1 LERRRPRHSHPEANQ
16 AEYARLQ
23 SQSCDLQQC
32 LTRLYKNCQLTLS
45 DGMSSRWRPAPQRSM
60 KTKRSPAQRSRAEA
74 APFHPILSIR
84 ALFHNALT
92 GVVSPLGGRS
102 YGTLSDQV
110 TTEMTHVPPCFR
122 MILRWFPTDRLGVE
136 SSAEENVVL

>member
-1 LERRRPRHSHPEANQ
+1 MAPSATTINENEAKPLHSVAERRRRHS
-16 AEYARLQ
+16 
-23 SQSCDLQQC
+23 
-32 LTRLYKNCQLTLS
+32 T
-45 DGMSSRWRPAPQRSM
+45 
-60 KTKRSPAQRSRAEA
+60 
-74 APFHPILSIR
+74 LSIR